1 MACMPSRWATS
12 QIWKVR
18 FTVPSELS
26 PQPVSP
32 VASPAARQTLSAA
45 HASLRIKLIASFLL
59 FLCAKPAFA
68 AARPTGYGQLQSAAF
83 AVMLKNWG
91 KFCVMCTIYNLFPF
105 WLCLLYDSTDER

>member
-45 HASLRIKLIASFLL
+45 HASLRIKLIACFLL
-59 FLCAKPAFA
+59 FLCGCRPFPPP
-68 AARPTGYGQLQSAAF
+68 ARPGAGSWKARLS
-83 AVMLKNWG
+83 L
-91 KFCVMCTIYNLFPF
+91 
-105 WLCLLYDSTDER
+105 LC